1 VSAVLFNLAMGLSF
15 VLFFISLFLGF
26 LNGVS
31 FWPLL
36 FRSVMVLLISTI
48 TLVAF
53 FRFFNIVLA
62 QFLAKRVME
71 HRRAAE
77 NGTLSEEDQS

>member
-1 VSAVLFNLAMGLSF
+1 MGVSFFLFL
-15 VLFFISLFLGF
+15 VSLFMGF
-26 LNGVS
+26 AHRVS

-36 FRSVMVLLISTI
+36 FRSIIVLLLSTV

-62 QFLAKRVME
+62 QFLAKRVRE
-71 HRRAAE
+71 HRRAAA
-77 NGTLSEEDQS
+77 GALDEEDQS